1 LPIGQQLVLEGGYGG
16 ISPYSKV
23 YIIASDIFVIFY
35 KLTNLLNRDWM
46 RAVMAGQQIP
56 Y

>member
-1 LPIGQQLVLEGGYGG
+1 MSGFRGVVGG

-35 KLTNLLNRDWM
+35 KLTNLFNRDWM
-46 RAVMAGQQIP
+46 RASIAGNQIP
-56 Y
+56 